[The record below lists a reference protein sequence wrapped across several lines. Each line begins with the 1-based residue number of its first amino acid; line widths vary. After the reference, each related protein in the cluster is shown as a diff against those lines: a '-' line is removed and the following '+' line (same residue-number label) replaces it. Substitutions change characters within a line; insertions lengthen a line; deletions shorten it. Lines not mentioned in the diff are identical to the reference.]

1 MNDEFSKSGMM
12 SEIVCKLIFLS
23 KINEGEKINVKSM
36 SITDNSMYAN
46 VYRYLFTT
54 ESKET
59 TYEFIKNTIDNAFS
73 VLCLSKNQELTD
85 TIIKSIIDSKNGII
99 KLQQTYSLDRMFV
112 SKLETL
118 LKLIELRLHSN
129 NYKDPRESLDPR
141 ETAFYTKDYF
151 VSESK
156 NKSE

>member
-1 MNDEFSKSGMM
+1 MNDEFSKSEMM
-12 SEIVCKLIFLS
+12 GNIVCKLIFLS

-46 VYRYLFTT
+46 VYRYLFTS
-54 ESKET
+54 ESKDT

-73 VLCLSKNQELTD
+73 VLTLNENKYLTD
-85 TIIKSIIDSKNGII
+85 TIIKSIIDAKNGIL

-118 LKLIELRLHSN
+118 LKLIDIRLS
-129 NYKDPRESLDPR
+129 KTEKLTGRS
-141 ETAFYTKDYF
+141 YF
-151 VSESK
+151 VSELK
-156 NKSE
+156 RNEE